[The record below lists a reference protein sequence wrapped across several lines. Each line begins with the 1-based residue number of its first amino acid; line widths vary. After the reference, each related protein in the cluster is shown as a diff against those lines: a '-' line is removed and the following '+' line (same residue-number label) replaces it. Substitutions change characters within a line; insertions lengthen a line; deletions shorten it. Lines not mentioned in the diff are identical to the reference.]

1 MEIPGYF
8 VANLSLGHEFNV
20 WKGVLG
26 LTGYVNN
33 LFSNLYYAYGWR
45 WEGYTKSD
53 GELSTGVGV
62 YPQPP
67 VNFMLKLSY
76 RF

>member
-1 MEIPGYF
+1 MAIKLLVYF
-8 VANLSLGHEFNV
+8 FFLCARLGGAHVENR
-20 WKGVLG
+20 
-26 LTGYVNN
+26 
-33 LFSNLYYAYGWR
+33 R

-53 GELSTGVGV
+53 DTPYYGIGV